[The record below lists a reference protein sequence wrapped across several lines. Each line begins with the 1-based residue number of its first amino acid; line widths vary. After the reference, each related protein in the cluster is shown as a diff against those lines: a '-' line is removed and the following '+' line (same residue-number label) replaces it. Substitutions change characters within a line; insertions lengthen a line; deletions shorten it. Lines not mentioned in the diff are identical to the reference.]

1 MADDIKEK
9 VLHVFDLLDKKA
21 INTRIARSV
30 TAEIFETGK
39 SAEDIII
46 NRPLKPCSVQAD
58 FALVKYSD
66 DMIAKVFKEY
76 PEVLESF
83 KRNADDARSRITWA
97 ALRACDDGEVKCSM
111 NDLFQAANRYI
122 NKYKETENV
131 ESQPQS

>member
-9 VLHVFDLLDKKA
+9 VLHVFDLLDKKI
-21 INTRIARSV
+21 INARIARSV

-46 NRPLKPCSVQAD
+46 NRPLKPCCSIQTD

-66 DMIAKVFKEY
+66 DLIAKVFREY

-83 KRNADDARSRITWA
+83 KQNDGDARSRIIKA
-97 ALRACDDGEVKCSM
+97 ALRSACDEGYLKCSI
-111 NDLFQAANRYI
+111 NDLIKAANRYI
-122 NKYKETENV
+122 NKSKETENV
-131 ESQPQS
+131 ESQS